1 MTKPLL
7 IVTIVV
13 SLAAA
18 VLGFLN
24 QGTLTQTRT
33 ERDSAQT
40 ELAST
45 KDTLQKTST
54 ELDTAKKD
62 IEAKAQEI
70 TTLTGEKDKLNTELT
85 ATKQQVTDA
94 QAKLTEAEGNVS
106 TLTAEATAAKEKI
119 DALTTENETLKKS
132 STTGQTAEAPDTQ
145 AQLDELKAVNAKL
158 EEQVAGLKSEVASA
172 QAAVAEYRNNVS
184 RPGIQGTI
192 LAVNQAWNFVVL
204 SLGDRQGLKSNSELL
219 VQRDG
224 QLLGKVRVT
233 SVEPST
239 SIADI
244 LVRTVPRGFSIMPGD
259 KVIYQASARD

>member
-24 QGTLTQTRT
+24 RGVLIQTREDLEGT
-33 ERDSAQT
+33 QT

-70 TTLTGEKDKLNTELT
+70 TTLTSDKDKLNTELT
-85 ATKQQVTDA
+85 ATKQQVTDT
-94 QAKLTEAEGNVS
+94 QAKLTESEDKVS
-106 TLTAEATAAKEKI
+106 TLTADVETKVTKI
-119 DALTTENETLKKS
+119 TELETEITTLKS
-132 STTGQTAEAPDTQ
+132 QTTTGQTAEAPDAQ
-145 AQLDELKAVNAKL
+145 AQIDELKAVNTKL
-158 EEQVAGLKSEVASA
+158 EEQVASLKSEVTSA